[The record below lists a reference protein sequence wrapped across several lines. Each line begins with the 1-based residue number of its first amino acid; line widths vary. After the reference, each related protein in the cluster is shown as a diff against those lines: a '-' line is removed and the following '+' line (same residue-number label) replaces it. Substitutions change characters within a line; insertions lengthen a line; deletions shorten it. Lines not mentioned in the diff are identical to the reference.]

1 MRVVEG
7 IWEDIE
13 AQAQQLRGKRV
24 RVIILDA
31 EEMVPTR
38 RDWDA
43 FFADLLSRPAQAVD
57 YDFEALR
64 RESLYIGATRPC

>member
-7 IWEDIE
+7 AWEEIE
-13 AQAQQLRGKRV
+13 AQSQQLRGKRV

-31 EEMVPTR
+31 EETLPTR

-43 FFADLLSRPAQAVD
+43 FFADLLSRPAQGTG

-64 RESLYIGATRPC
+64 RESLYEERL